1 MQAHLWPAVRRR
13 LFSGNLLGKG
23 PLIHRTIYKHTPSGY
38 EPIEEEINRYSLD
51 RTGVVRTGFYVES
64 ILRTI
69 DASGI
74 SKEDFQS
81 TSDFNFFETET
92 ACGRLFKDTTI
103 TIIHYPNSVSHREV
117 TSYTYNRSRVYS
129 SLTNVLPPPL
139 RIILP
144 GFTEGSTH
152 LADHGILQSTKTVC
166 GNQTFKHYYCY
177 SSNITGGFLQRIA
190 NDGNISLPVMEKWV
204 INTKGTI
211 LLNWQCADFGRGNI
225 RPSRKVLL

>member
-117 TSYTYNRSRVYS
+117 TSYTYNRSRV
-129 SLTNVLPPPL
+129 
-139 RIILP
+139 
-144 GFTEGSTH
+144 
-152 LADHGILQSTKTVC
+152 
-166 GNQTFKHYYCY
+166 
-177 SSNITGGFLQRIA
+177 
-190 NDGNISLPVMEKWV
+190 
-204 INTKGTI
+204 
-211 LLNWQCADFGRGNI
+211 
-225 RPSRKVLL
+225 

>member
-1 MQAHLWPAVRRR
+1 MQAHLWPTVRRR

-144 GFTEGSTH
+144 RFYGRQYT
-152 LADHGILQSTKTVC
+152 
-166 GNQTFKHYYCY
+166 
-177 SSNITGGFLQRIA
+177 
-190 NDGNISLPVMEKWV
+190 
-204 INTKGTI
+204 
-211 LLNWQCADFGRGNI
+211 FGRPCHTSI
-225 RPSRKVLL
+225 HQTSLRDPDI